1 MFEWL
6 FDFSIFG
13 ILRLAV
19 FLAVGIL
26 LGVLI
31 RHYLWRA
38 KNQILYCREKDGRGL
53 ELDVAE
59 EDAIT
64 LTTRTNPVLRFYKYG
79 RAYQFLKRG
88 RAFARRFGKEG
99 TAYTWKLLGFSD
111 TTKKPKKINLKFPTL
126 EAAVVHKWGDKKYA
140 EVPENLQ
147 KMLQDNQMLVTVG
160 LEPGVTPKGYEPITE
175 SVIRKKSREDA
186 KELIARGLK
195 DAVSRD
201 LFERLAYIG
210 SGAGLVLIGMLLL
223 GVIG

>member
-13 ILRLAV
+13 ILRMAIFAV
-19 FLAVGIL
+19 VGVLI
-26 LGVLI
+26 GVLI

-38 KNQILYCREKDGRGL
+38 KNQILYCRERDGRGM
-53 ELDVAE
+53 EINVSE
-59 EDAIT
+59 EDATSLIT
-64 LTTRTNPVLRFYKYG
+64 NSNPVMRFFKWG
-79 RAYQFLKRG
+79 RSYTFEKRG
-88 RAFARRFGKEG
+88 RSFTRFFGKEG
-99 TAYTWKLLGFSD
+99 TGYIWRLMGFSN
-111 TTKKPKKINLKFPTL
+111 TKKNPKEIDLEFDTL
-126 EAAVVHKWGDKKYA
+126 EAAVIHKWGEKKYA
-140 EVPENLQ
+140 DVPENLQ
-147 KMLQDNQMLVTVG
+147 EKLRENKMLVTVG
-160 LEPGVTPKGYEPITE
+160 LEPGITPKGYVPITE